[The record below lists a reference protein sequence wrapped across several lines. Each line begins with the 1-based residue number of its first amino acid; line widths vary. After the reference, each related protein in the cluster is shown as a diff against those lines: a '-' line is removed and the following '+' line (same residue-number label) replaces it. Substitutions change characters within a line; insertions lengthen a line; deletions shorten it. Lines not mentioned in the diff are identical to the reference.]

1 MPLHYMRILSFG
13 IGYPI
18 EHAARRRPDTL
29 KAFFLAGSCG
39 ATCWRAGRGC
49 AQRRQ
54 GAAADASRGPKYP
67 CQSCSALP
75 ARGSL
80 PDVALARLAAGST
93 TSASWRGAGLT
104 SAGYPPR
111 EPTEQI
117 FPDSAVSGWASRP
130 ARRPDPE
137 QPPDGTPRWAA
148 AGAPRGATDGARQD
162 SRRCHRRGNPP
173 RAPEWAVVVRILLGA
188 DISTSTFWVSTYFRF
203 SRFRYCV
210 LGVARPAHRPDPRTA
225 ARRDS
230 QIGFR
235 GACRGG
241 TDGTPSGLQKVPQT
255 VKSPTTRG
263 GTNRA
268 QPIRTDTGR
277 RPLLGRARG
286 QTIARDDAGLCMYVI
301 ALAGADRPPMCEA
314 PEIWEF

>member
-13 IGYPI
+13 IRYPI

-67 CQSCSALP
+67 CQSCSALL

-80 PDVALARLAAGST
+80 RDVALARLAAGSN

-104 SAGYPPR
+104 SAGYPPQD
-111 EPTEQI
+111 PTEQI

-148 AGAPRGATDGARQD
+148 AGAPRGGPPTGPDRIPEDATDGEIPPERLNGPSLCASYWGLTSARRPSGCPHIFDSPDSDTACWVSPAQPTD
-162 SRRCHRRGNPP
+162 QTPERPPDGTPRSASAAPAGERAPTGPRAGSRRCPRR
-173 RAPEWAVVVRILLGA
+173 
-188 DISTSTFWVSTYFRF
+188 
-203 SRFRYCV
+203 
-210 LGVARPAHRPDPRTA
+210 
-225 ARRDS
+225 
-230 QIGFR
+230 
-235 GACRGG
+235 
-241 TDGTPSGLQKVPQT
+241 
-255 VKSPTTRG
+255 
-263 GTNRA
+263 
-268 QPIRTDTGR
+268 
-277 RPLLGRARG
+277 
-286 QTIARDDAGLCMYVI
+286 
-301 ALAGADRPPMCEA
+301 
-314 PEIWEF
+314 

>member
-1 MPLHYMRILSFG
+1 MPGVEPGSQAWEACMMPLHYMRILSFG

-111 EPTEQI
+111 EPTEKYFPTLLFLVGRRAQPDDQI
-117 FPDSAVSGWASRP
+117 PSSRP
-130 ARRPDPE
+130 TG
-137 QPPDGTPRWAA
+137 PPDGLPRELP
-148 AGAPRGATDGARQD
+148 GGPPTGPDRIPEDATDGEI
-162 SRRCHRRGNPP
+162 PP
-173 RAPEWAVVVRILLGA
+173 ERLNGP
-188 DISTSTFWVSTYFRF
+188 
-203 SRFRYCV
+203 
-210 LGVARPAHRPDPRTA
+210 
-225 ARRDS
+225 
-230 QIGFR
+230 
-235 GACRGG
+235 
-241 TDGTPSGLQKVPQT
+241 
-255 VKSPTTRG
+255 
-263 GTNRA
+263 
-268 QPIRTDTGR
+268 
-277 RPLLGRARG
+277 
-286 QTIARDDAGLCMYVI
+286 
-301 ALAGADRPPMCEA
+301 
-314 PEIWEF
+314 